1 MKRTEIT
8 VDLAEFPAPFA
19 HILQNARV
27 FDSSCSPEARVFY
40 IERDEGYFLK
50 RSAAGTLKKEAGQ
63 TRYFHEQGLSAPVL
77 DYREEN
83 GFDWLL
89 TARVPGEDCT
99 HADYLADPKRLCDLI
114 ATRLR
119 ALHELP
125 HADCPVQD
133 HTANYLATVEKN
145 HRNGAFDPC
154 YLLPTVK
161 GLGGEEAFAY
171 FKSHKHLLQTDT
183 LLHGDYCLPNILLDG
198 WNFSGFI
205 DLGNGGVGDRHVDLY
220 WGAWTLAFNLG
231 TDQYRNRF
239 FDAYGRDKIDLDLI
253 DLVSVCECFG

>member
-1 MKRTEIT
+1 MKRTEIS
-8 VDLAEFPAPFA
+8 VDITDFPVPFR
-19 HILQNARV
+19 HLLQNTRV

-40 IERDEGYFLK
+40 IERDGGLFLK
-50 RSAAGTLKKEAGQ
+50 RSPAGTLEKEALQ
-63 TRYFHEQGLSAPVL
+63 TRYFHEKGLSAPVL

-89 TARVPGEDCT
+89 TARVAGEDCT
-99 HADYLADPKRLCDLI
+99 HQDCLADPARLCDLI

-133 HTANYLATVEKN
+133 RTASYIATVEGNHKN
-145 HRNGAFDPC
+145 GVFDPG
-154 YLLPTVK
+154 YLLPATK
-161 GLGGEEAFAY
+161 HLGCEEAFAY
-171 FKSHKHLLQTDT
+171 FKAYKHLLQTDT
-183 LLHGDYCLPNILLDG
+183 LLHGDYCLPNILVNG
-198 WNFSGFI
+198 WSFSGFI

-231 TDQYRNRF
+231 TDAYRNRF
-239 FDAYGRDKIDLDLI
+239 FDAYGRDLIDLDLI